1 MWGKRWLEKLE
12 GHDPIAV
19 HRALKA
25 VSEAPPGQR
34 ITPEAARHALAASE
48 LVAAGLG
55 KPAKGLPAGAQR
67 VADSLRPQIKTLQGH
82 AQAALERIRKDDID
96 VDPHDEW
103 DEPDGATD
111 AANADAREWQTQMDL
126 LSLRLAD

>member
-12 GHDPIAV
+12 GHDAIAV
-19 HRALKA
+19 HRALTA
-25 VSEAPPGQR
+25 VAEAPAGQP
-34 ITPEAARHALAASE
+34 ITPDAARHALGASE

-55 KPAKGLPAGAQR
+55 KPADGFPAGAQR
-67 VADSLRPQIKTLQGH
+67 VANSLRPQIKTLQGH
-82 AQAALERIRKDDID
+82 AQAALERIRKDGID

-111 AANADAREWQTQMDL
+111 AASADARDWRTEMDL
-126 LSLRLAD
+126 LSMRLSD